1 MVRGGVRGG
10 TAPTSPGRACRA
22 AGNRRRRAS
31 TTLGEALGK
40 TCSGAPLPGAGRP
53 APAGA
58 RRPTPK
64 HHRRARGR
72 RLRITPAG
80 GRRLQSAP
88 AVRGGA
94 NSKAPL
100 PCAGG
105 PLRYAPGGRGGRVSG
120 AGSGVRRPST
130 LSPRPRGDTRLTEVR
145 RHAVL
150 RTVTDT
156 CVRLWRRVHMDLV
169 RYAGCVCRP
178 SC

>member
-1 MVRGGVRGG
+1 MRGG

-40 TCSGAPLPGAGRP
+40 TGSGAPLPGAGRP

-64 HHRRARGR
+64 HSRRARGR
-72 RLRITPAG
+72 RLRSTPAG
-80 GRRLQSAP
+80 
-88 AVRGGA
+88 RGGA
-94 NSKAPL
+94 NSQAPL

-130 LSPRPRGDTRLTEVR
+130 LRPRPRGDTRLTEVR